1 MTFHSIL
8 WSLSNLH
15 STLVLRCIELK
26 SDMDLPWG
34 KWNHSHKWLLWQL
47 CCRGNQSDT
56 LVTSLS

>member
-34 KWNHSHKWLLWQL
+34 NGISHING
-47 CCRGNQSDT
+47 CYGNYVAVAT
-56 LVTSLS
+56 KVIP